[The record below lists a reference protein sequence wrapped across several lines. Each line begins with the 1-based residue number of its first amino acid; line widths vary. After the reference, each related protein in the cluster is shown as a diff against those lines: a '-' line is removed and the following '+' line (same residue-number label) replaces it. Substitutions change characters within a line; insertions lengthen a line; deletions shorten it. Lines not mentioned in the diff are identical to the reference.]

1 VAHVPI
7 NHVGIK
13 MTIDSRTMNTIQKP
27 TTIAYLAPEI
37 PALSATFVYEEMF
50 GLQDLGYSTV
60 PISVHKPL
68 HLAKGHEQLI
78 SRTTYLYDQ
87 AALKIVLSGLFQ
99 LPFFGLG
106 AFKALKLLMS
116 DLVRCGLFRLETWKL
131 AFQFLVAVKLAL
143 ILKTQKCSHLHVHF
157 AHVPSQIAMYA
168 SAMSGV
174 PFTIMAHA
182 NDIFERGLLLQQ
194 KANRAVKLVT
204 ISEFNRTYLESIGVP
219 KDKLA
224 VVRCGVSF
232 VISPPD
238 QPFKRKVCYRLGT
251 LGRLVEKKG
260 VDVLIRAIAE
270 LQDRPYKIELSIAGD
285 GPLKEELEILAEVLD
300 ITQLI
305 KFEGSLAHRDVATW
319 MRGLDAFVLA
329 CKEDENGD
337 MDGIPVVL
345 MEAMSQSVPVI
356 STRIS
361 GIPELIIHDRTG
373 LLAKPDDYQ
382 DLSIQIDRLLES
394 AELRDR
400 MVSEAAEHVQR
411 EFGRNV
417 NLKRLLEYLP
427 KS

>member
-1 VAHVPI
+1 MAIESHI
-7 NHVGIK
+7 NYMNLQKNSIK
-13 MTIDSRTMNTIQKP
+13 
-27 TTIAYLAPEI
+27 IAYLAPEI

-50 GLQDLGYSTV
+50 GLQDLGCSIL

-68 HLAKGHEQLI
+68 HPAKGHEQLI
-78 SRTTYLYDQ
+78 SRTNYLYDQ
-87 AALKIVLSGLFQ
+87 APLKLVLAGLLQ
-99 LPFFGLG
+99 LPFLGFG
-106 AFKALKLLMS
+106 AFKALRLLMS
-116 DLVRCGLFRLETWKL
+116 DLVSCGLHHLETWKL
-131 AFQFLVAVKLAL
+131 AFQFLAAVKLAFL
-143 ILKTQKCSHLHVHF
+143 LKSNRCSHLHVHF

-182 NDIFERGLLLQQ
+182 NDIFERGLLLRQ
-194 KANRAVKLVT
+194 KADRAVKLVT
-204 ISEFNRTYLESIGVP
+204 ISEFNRAYLEGIGVS

-232 VISPPD
+232 PISPPD
-238 QPFKRKVCYRLGT
+238 RPFERKARYRLGT

-285 GPLKEELEILAEVLD
+285 GPLREELEMLASGLGVA
-300 ITQLI
+300 QFI
-305 KFEGSLAHRDVATW
+305 KFEGGLAHGDVATW
-319 MRGLDAFVLA
+319 MRGLDAVVLA
-329 CKEDENGD
+329 CKKDKNGD

-373 LLAKPDDYQ
+373 LLARPDDYQ
-382 DLSIQIDRLLES
+382 DLSIQIDRLMES
-394 AELRDR
+394 AELRER
-400 MVSEAAEHVQR
+400 LVSEAVEHVKK
-411 EFGRNV
+411 EFGQDV
-417 NLKRLLEYLP
+417 NLRRLLEYFP
-427 KS
+427 KDAQQGASL